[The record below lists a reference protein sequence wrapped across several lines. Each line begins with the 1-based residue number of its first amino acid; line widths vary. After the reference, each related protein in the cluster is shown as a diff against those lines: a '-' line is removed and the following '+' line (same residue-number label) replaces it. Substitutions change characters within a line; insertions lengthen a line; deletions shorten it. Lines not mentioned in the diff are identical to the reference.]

1 MLPTHPTIPL
11 TTTSNFSTSVPAFKK
26 TQKPAKGDH
35 HTSTSTS
42 DTPASVD
49 TFDPDEHFA
58 ALETELAKIIEKL
71 KDDLSK
77 LRTSRVDP
85 NQFEGVTVIM
95 DKVAN
100 ETVLLKDIAHVV
112 VKGRNLSVGV
122 YEAAVCFPASYLLYR
137 GGTDRE
143 GRMLKGFLLPFRKL
157 NSI

>member
-11 TTTSNFSTSVPAFKK
+11 ATTSNFSTSVPALKK
-26 TQKPAKGDH
+26 SQKPAKGDH
-35 HTSTSTS
+35 HINASTS

-85 NQFEGVTVIM
+85 NQFEGVTVMM
-95 DKVAN
+95 DKAAN

-122 YEAAVCFPASYLLYR
+122 YEAGVCCRASYIRYR
-137 GGTDRE
+137 GGTDYQ
-143 GRMLKGFLLPFRKL
+143 GRMLKGFLLPFKKL